1 MTDNKN
7 IKKHKR
13 LKKEYIYR
21 RRRATALLIL
31 ILVIVAITVSVV
43 SCSKREEKQPDD
55 TPVNLPVED
64 NTNISLP
71 EEPEKELFSIN
82 FNKSPQNFST
92 DDVNSK
98 YAILVDADTGEV
110 IAHRSGNAKI
120 YPASMT
126 KVMTLL
132 VAVEN
137 INNFNDTFEMKYE
150 IIKPLM
156 DADATRAGFKE
167 GEDVKIIDLLYGLI
181 LPSGGD
187 CAIGLAEYVSGS
199 EKEFVVLMN
208 KKCEE
213 LGLKNTHF
221 SNTSGLHSEDNYS
234 TPADIAVI
242 MKYAMENPIC
252 REVLSTYKYTT
263 EKTEQNPE
271 GIELFSTMFSRMYGN
286 EVEGVDIKAGK
297 TGYTYEAGNCLVS
310 YATKGEHNY
319 IVVLAD
325 GDSKW
330 KSIYDTF
337 AIYEKYTPADIK
349 TDISSGV
356 STDETNNIP

>member
-1 MTDNKN
+1 MARTV
-7 IKKHKR
+7 KKRGR

-21 RRRATALLIL
+21 RRRAVALLIFTVIASAI
-31 ILVIVAITVSVV
+31 ILTAV
-43 SCSKREEKQPDD
+43 SCSAIKKNKPDD
-55 TPVNLPVED
+55 LPTNLPVTE
-64 NTNISLP
+64 TTP
-71 EEPEKELFSIN
+71 VTPQEEPEIPLFEVD
-82 FNKSPQNFST
+82 FTKSPSNFT
-92 DDVNSK
+92 EEDVNSK
-98 YAILVDADTGEV
+98 YAILIDAETGIV
-110 IAHRSGNAKI
+110 ISHRSGNAKI

-137 INNFNDTFEMKYE
+137 IKDFNSTYEMTYE
-150 IIKPLM
+150 IIKPLV

-187 CAIGLAEYVSGS
+187 CAIALAEYVSGS
-199 EKEFVVLMN
+199 EEEFVKLMN

-213 LGLKNTHF
+213 LGLENTHF
-221 SNTSGLHSEDNYS
+221 SNTSGLHDENNYS
-234 TPADIAVI
+234 TPADIAII

-263 EKTEQNPE
+263 EKTEENPE

-286 EVEGVDIKAGK
+286 EVAGVEIRAGK
-297 TGYTYEAGNCLVS
+297 TGYTTESGNCLVS
-310 YATKGEHNY
+310 YATKGEKAY
-319 IVVLAD
+319 ICVLAD

-337 AIYEKYTPADIK
+337 AVYEKYIPVD
-349 TDISSGV
+349 V
-356 STDETNNIP
+356 ETGIATENKEEE

>member
-1 MTDNKN
+1 MAKTV
-7 IKKHKR
+7 KKRGR

-21 RRRATALLIL
+21 RRRAVALLIFT
-31 ILVIVAITVSVV
+31 VIIFAIIITAV
-43 SCSKREEKQPDD
+43 SCSAIKNNKPDD
-55 TPVNLPVED
+55 NPANLPVS
-64 NTNISLP
+64 NTEIPVELP
-71 EEPEKELFSIN
+71 PEPETELFKVD
-82 FNKSPQNFST
+82 FTKSPSNFSNE
-92 DDVNSK
+92 DVNSK
-98 YAILVDADTGEV
+98 YAILIDAETGVV
-110 IAHRSGNAKI
+110 ISHRSGNAKI

-137 INNFNDTFEMKYE
+137 IKDFNSTYEMTYE
-150 IIKPLM
+150 IIKPLV

-187 CAIGLAEYVSGS
+187 CAIALAEYISGS
-199 EKEFVVLMN
+199 EEEFVKLMN
-208 KKCEE
+208 AKCEE
-213 LGLKNTHF
+213 LGLQSTHF
-221 SNTSGLHSEDNYS
+221 SNTSGLHDENNYS
-234 TPADIAVI
+234 TPADMAII

-263 EKTEQNPE
+263 EKTEENPE

-286 EVEGVDIKAGK
+286 EVEGVDIVAGK
-297 TGYTYEAGNCLVS
+297 TGYTDESGNCLVS
-310 YATKGEHNY
+310 YATKGEKSY
-319 IVVLAD
+319 ICVLAD

-337 AIYEKYTPADIK
+337 AVYEKYIPVDVD
-349 TDISSGV
+349 TDISANDEGSDEISG
-356 STDETNNIP
+356 E